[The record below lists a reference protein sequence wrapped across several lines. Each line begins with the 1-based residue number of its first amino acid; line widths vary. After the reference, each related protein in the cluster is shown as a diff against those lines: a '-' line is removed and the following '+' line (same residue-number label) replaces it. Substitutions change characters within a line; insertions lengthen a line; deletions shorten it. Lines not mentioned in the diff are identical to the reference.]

1 MHLIYSAKFGM
12 SVVFN
17 SSWDGC
23 INTQEKWKTK
33 TMQSFGGGQIRC
45 IIGDVQVANAKTS
58 THLQIFVLQGLAGA
72 CICKYIVAVQKIH

>member
-1 MHLIYSAKFGM
+1 
-12 SVVFN
+12 
-17 SSWDGC
+17 
-23 INTQEKWKTK
+23 
-33 TMQSFGGGQIRC
+33 MQSFGGGQIRC